1 MKPLTSLTLARLAFV
16 LGSLV
21 LFAGFAAAVGL
32 LAGSSGLAPDEVLA
46 ALAPGAEGPA
56 VDIVRGIRLPRVV
69 LALLVGAC
77 LAVSGVVFQALLRNP
92 LADPFILGISGG
104 AALAGIAVLSLGG
117 LVGLGMGAVPP
128 AAFAGGVAATALLYL
143 FGGFGARFSP
153 THLLLTGVVFNAISS
168 AAIVFLAS
176 ASGLMES
183 ARIFVWLIGSL
194 ASTRVELLGWVALFL
209 VVGFGVATVLARSL
223 DVLALGDETAVQLG
237 IDVERHKR
245 WLLGATAL
253 MVAAA
258 VSVSGLIGFV
268 GLIVPHLLR
277 LLIGSEHR
285 LLVPAA
291 ALGGGAFLALCDTL
305 ARTLL
310 DGRELP
316 VGAIT
321 ALVGGPF
328 FLFLL
333 RTSQRRV
340 FSS

>member
-1 MKPLTSLTLARLAFV
+1 MKHLTSARLVLV
-16 LGSLV
+16 LGSLSLLV
-21 LFAGFAAAVGL
+21 VVVAIFGL
-32 LAGSSGLAPDEVLA
+32 LVGPSGLTPGEILA
-46 ALAPGAEGPA
+46 ALRPGAEGPA
-56 VDIVRGIRLPRVV
+56 VDIVLGIRLPRVV

-104 AALAGIAVLSLGG
+104 AALGGIAVLSLGS
-117 LVGLGMGAVPP
+117 LIGLGLYAVPP
-128 AAFAGGVAATALLYL
+128 AAFAGGLAATALLYL
-143 FGGFGARFSP
+143 FGGLGARFSS
-153 THLLLTGVVFNAISS
+153 THLLLTGVVFNSISS

-176 ASGLMES
+176 AAGLMES
-183 ARIFVWLIGSL
+183 ASIFVWLIGSL
-194 ASTRVELLGWVALFL
+194 ASTRTALTVWVAAFL
-209 VVGFGVATVLARSL
+209 LIGFGVAWLLARSL
-223 DVLALGDETAVQLG
+223 DVLALGDETALQLG
-237 IDVERHKR
+237 IDIERHKR

-277 LLIGSEHR
+277 LVVGSEHR

-305 ARTLL
+305 ARTAL

-328 FLFLL
+328 FLVLL
-333 RTSQRRV
+333 RSTQRRV
-340 FSS
+340 FGS

>member
-1 MKPLTSLTLARLAFV
+1 VSALSSSRVFFV
-16 LGSLV
+16 LGSLM
-21 LFAGFAAAVGL
+21 LFAGAAFVAGL
-32 LAGSSGLAPDEVLA
+32 FVGSSGLAPGDVLA

-56 VDIVRGIRLPRVV
+56 ADIVREIRLPRVV
-69 LALLVGAC
+69 LALGVGAC

-104 AALAGIAVLSLGG
+104 AALSGIAVLSLGG
-117 LVGLGMGAVPP
+117 LVGLGMAAVPP
-128 AAFAGGVAATALLYL
+128 AAFLGGVATTALLYL

-176 ASGLMES
+176 ASGLVES

-194 ASTRVELLGWVALFL
+194 ASTRVELLLQVAVFL
-209 VVGFGVATVLARSL
+209 AIGLGVAMVFARSL
-223 DVLALGDETAVQLG
+223 DVLALGDETAQQLG
-237 IDVERHKR
+237 VDVERHKR

-277 LLIGSEHR
+277 LLIGAEHR

-291 ALGGGAFLALCDTL
+291 ALGGGAFLALCDTV
-305 ARTLL
+305 ARTAL